1 MHDSLAHVSRDV
13 FGVCDAGA
21 SPSIRVAV
29 VNGTEGFVV
38 RKGRE
43 VCRLIGGV
51 TVEGASVEFG
61 RCVERVVYGRHKR
74 RWNGPVV
81 SQIQFAS
88 LRVDSFGSR
97 VVSVQ
102 KGGQGWEELIL
113 W

>member
-1 MHDSLAHVSRDV
+1 MHDSFAHVSRDV
-13 FGVCDAGA
+13 FRVCDAGA
-21 SPSIRVAV
+21 SPSVRMTV
-29 VNGTEGFVV
+29 VKGTECFVV
-38 RKGRE
+38 GEGRE

-51 TVEGASVEFG
+51 AVERASVEFR
-61 RCVERVVYGRHKR
+61 RCMERVVYGRHKR
-74 RWNGPVV
+74 RWDGPVV
-81 SQIQFAS
+81 SQIQFAP